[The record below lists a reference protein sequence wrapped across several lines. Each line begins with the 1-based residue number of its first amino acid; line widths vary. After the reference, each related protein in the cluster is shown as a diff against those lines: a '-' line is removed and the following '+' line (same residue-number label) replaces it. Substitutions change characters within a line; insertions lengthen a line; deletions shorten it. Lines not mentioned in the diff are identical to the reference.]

1 MIKETIKNG
10 VYTAKDGNK
19 LLLTITSLGDDVYR
33 AVNEDCDIVARV
45 APLDDYRTY
54 VQCISYKRK
63 DKNGRYRKTTK
74 LLSHTLKWL
83 DYMLEKIGFI
93 REKQCVNYGG

>member
-10 VYTAKDGNK
+10 VYTAKDGDK

-33 AVNEDCDIVARV
+33 AVNHDTDIIARV
-45 APLDDYRTY
+45 TPLDDYRTS

-63 DKNGRYRKTTK
+63 DKIGRYRKTTK
-74 LLSHTLKWL
+74 LLNHYLRWL
-83 DYMLEKIGFI
+83 DYMLEEIGFI
-93 REKQCVNYGG
+93 REKKCVK

>member
-10 VYTAKDGNK
+10 VYTSKDGNK
-19 LLLTITSLGDDVYR
+19 VLLTITSLGDNIYR
-33 AVNEDCDIVARV
+33 AVNNYYDIVARV
-45 APLDDYRTY
+45 TPLDDYRTS

-63 DKNGRYRKTTK
+63 DKIGRYRKTTK
-74 LLSHTLKWL
+74 LLSHTLGWL

-93 REKQCVNYGG
+93 REKKSVNYGG